1 MDGISSVYWG
11 NKKCTHN
18 FFFRQPQ
25 GEGSCKRRMHGRA
38 NNIKMDLRG
47 IEFETGNM

>member
-1 MDGISSVYWG
+1 MEYLV
-11 NKKCTHN
+11 CTGVIKNAHTI

-25 GEGSCKRRMHGRA
+25 GEGSYKRRMHGRA
-38 NNIKMDLRG
+38 NNIKMDLRE